1 MRKELYYIVILL
13 CVAALGCGCSEEETA
28 VAEREEAI
36 AFGLSTKAG
45 EMTRAVTDR
54 QYARLFVAERLSE
67 HENKPGTDVEAL
79 HCGLEHRYEL
89 QGSRFALSG
98 LLGQWYKFAFV
109 CVPALGGDPALG
121 KALFEAFDPKENAT
135 EHDFNRLMVNYEPV
149 LRYQQDKQTAAT
161 EDLAIY
167 RRVIDRWVDPAN
179 PTTEDVVM
187 TRLTGELVI
196 DLGIPVDQF
205 EHPVREVLLHVPGML
220 KRIYIRDR
228 SNEEVIPDE
237 TAMLSDCS
245 FTYTVAEDAQ
255 AARQTIRLSLLPQE
269 LTDAELVVRFADP
282 AVSSERFE
290 LRNSSYQPIEIRKN
304 VRTTVLFNGYKKDWF
319 EVRYAGFD
327 GQADIDVDKDDWDG
341 WN

>member
-1 MRKELYYIVILL
+1 
-13 CVAALGCGCSEEETA
+13 
-28 VAEREEAI
+28 
-36 AFGLSTKAG
+36 
-45 EMTRAVTDR
+45 
-54 QYARLFVAERLSE
+54 
-67 HENKPGTDVEAL
+67 
-79 HCGLEHRYEL
+79 
-89 QGSRFALSG
+89 
-98 LLGQWYKFAFV
+98 
-109 CVPALGGDPALG
+109 
-121 KALFEAFDPKENAT
+121 
-135 EHDFNRLMVNYEPV
+135 
-149 LRYQQDKQTAAT
+149 
-161 EDLAIY
+161 
-167 RRVIDRWVDPAN
+167 
-179 PTTEDVVM
+179 M